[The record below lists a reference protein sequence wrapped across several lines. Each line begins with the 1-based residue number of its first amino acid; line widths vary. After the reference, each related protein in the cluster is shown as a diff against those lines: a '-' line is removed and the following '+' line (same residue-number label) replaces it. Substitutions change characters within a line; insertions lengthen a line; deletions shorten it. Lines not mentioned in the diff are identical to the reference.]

1 MSENPHTEYDVESPV
16 HLADLL
22 ALDRWFNWKL
32 TDDRKIPRAPYEN
45 PDHHDKFVSWKEQ
58 DIWTDYATA
67 AEWADKLPGYG
78 VASCVPAY
86 EDNTIDRVILFD
98 FDNCRDPHTGA
109 IHPEAWAFID
119 QYDLPAFLSTSGTG
133 LHAFGWG
140 SIPDDIKPS
149 FERALD
155 EWDHATAAGGEP
167 ELEVYGSARFF
178 ALTGEHITETPL
190 SAPDL
195 GEMGHDMYNRYG
207 SEIKP
212 AHEHTPSTPSDALDD
227 VESTASHDVI
237 FDAIAR
243 TNPRDIRIRSTVT
256 EERADG
262 VKSLD
267 PSWESSDSGTRLAM
281 LDDCF
286 LYRKGNHRLD
296 CLQLVAL
303 EERILS
309 DPSEYPTGTDFFD
322 AVDALRDRGARIPK
336 FVGVAKD
343 GGGDRPDVDN
353 IDAREVSQT
362 DETGDDG
369 PDSDETG
376 DDDTSTETYAVT
388 WETVREW
395 FSAARDNESDITLG
409 DARYKAAQALQERA
423 SFAADEQTDVLYM
436 YDPGEGYFK
445 DRGEPHIKRE
455 LAGELGRHYSKR
467 NAAEVVDLIRSRNY
481 RLQREFDGREWLLN
495 VDNGILDVRTREL
508 ADHNPEYLFRSKVPA
523 AYDPDAE
530 APVFKKF
537 INQVTPSELDAK
549 KIQEFAGYTLLH
561 SQLPFHKALF
571 LVGPQA
577 SGKSTFLDLIRDLIG
592 REGVCSITPQE
603 LISERFAAVDLHGA
617 MANIR
622 NDIDDEMIKNVGKFK
637 EIVSGDPIKV
647 EEKRQPTFT
656 IEPTAKHLYAANQL
670 PDAAVDDD
678 AFYRRILLV
687 AFPTTVPKDERDP
700 RLDEKLRTELPGVLN
715 WALDGLDRLLENHH
729 FTGDRAPAATRN
741 TWESWGSSLG
751 KFKDGAIKREAGA
764 KVEKEKLYNAY
775 LRFCRD
781 RGVPA
786 ISGQQKFTQEFTSD
800 PEIGQSRT
808 TISGKTV
815 RVYTGVDVIWNRIPG
830 GEDPDDDDE
839 GSAPSGLGD
848 Y

>member
-1 MSENPHTEYDVESPV
+1 MSNEPYTDYDVESPA

-22 ALDRWFNWKL
+22 GRVRWFNWKL
-32 TDDRKIPRAPYEN
+32 TDDRKIPRAPYAN

-58 DIWTDYATA
+58 EIWTDYETA
-67 AEWADKLPGYG
+67 AEWASKLPGYG
-78 VASCVPAY
+78 VASCIPAY
-86 EDNTIDRVILFD
+86 EDNTIDRIILFD

-109 IHPEAWAFID
+109 IHPEAWEFID
-119 QYDLPAFLSTSGTG
+119 QYDLPAFVSTSGTG

-140 SIPDDIKPS
+140 SVPDGVKPS
-149 FERALD
+149 FSRALG
-155 EWDHATAAGGEP
+155 EWGHTTAAGGDP
-167 ELEVYGSARFF
+167 ELEVYGSARFV
-178 ALTGEHITETPL
+178 ALTGEHIVETPL
-190 SAPDL
+190 TAAEL
-195 GEMGHDMYNRYG
+195 GEMGHDLYNRYG

-212 AHEHTPSTPSDALDD
+212 AQEHDPSTPADAIDEMD
-227 VESTASHDVI
+227 ATSSHDVI

-243 TNPRDIRIRSTVT
+243 TDPRDIRIRSTVT

-267 PSWESSDSGTRLAM
+267 PSWESSESGTRLAM
-281 LDDCF
+281 FDDHF
-286 LYRKGNHRLD
+286 LYRKGNIRLD

-303 EERILS
+303 EERIIS
-309 DPSEYPTGTDFFD
+309 NPERYPSGRDFFD

-336 FVGVAKD
+336 FVGTVD
-343 GGGDRPDVDN
+343 GGGDRPDVDS
-353 IDAREVSQT
+353 IDAREMSQSADT
-362 DETGDDG
+362 DASSEDADSPTTGE
-369 PDSDETG
+369 SD
-376 DDDTSTETYAVT
+376 TETYSVSWA
-388 WETVREW
+388 TVCEW
-395 FSAARDNESDITLG
+395 FAAARDNDSDLTLG

-436 YDPGEGYFK
+436 YDPDEGYFR
-445 DRGEPHIKRE
+445 DRGEPHIKRQ
-455 LAGELGRHYSKR
+455 LAERLGRHYSSR
-467 NAAEVVDLIRSRNY
+467 NASEVVDLIRSRNY

-508 ADHNPEYLFRSKVPA
+508 IDHNPEYLYRSKVPA
-523 AYDPDAE
+523 EFDPDAE
-530 APVFKKF
+530 APVFDKF
-537 INQVTPSELDAK
+537 INQVTPSGLDTK

-687 AFPTTVPKDERDP
+687 AFPTTIPKGERDP
-700 RLDEKLRTELPGVLN
+700 RLDEKLRAELPGVLN

-729 FTGDRAPAATRN
+729 FTGDRAPAATRD

-751 KFKDGAIKREAGA
+751 KFKDAAIKREAGG

-800 PEIGQSRT
+800 PEIGQGRT
-808 TISGKTV
+808 TLGGKTV
-815 RVYTGVDVIWNRIPG
+815 RVYTGLEVIWNRIPG
-830 GEDPDDDDE
+830 GEDPDDDDDE
-839 GSAPSGLGD
+839 SAPSGLGD

>member
-1 MSENPHTEYDVESPV
+1 MSNEPHTDYNVESPI

-22 ALDRWFNWKL
+22 GRTRWFNWKL

-58 DIWTDYATA
+58 EIWTDYETA
-67 AEWADKLPGYG
+67 AEWASKLPGYG
-78 VASCVPAY
+78 VASCIPAY
-86 EDNTIDRVILFD
+86 EDNTIDRLILFD
-98 FDNCRDPHTGA
+98 FDNCRDPDTGA
-109 IHPEAWAFID
+109 IHPEAWKFIT

-140 SIPDDIKPS
+140 SVPDGVKPS
-149 FERALD
+149 FTRALD
-155 EWDHATAAGGEP
+155 TWDHDEAAGGEP
-167 ELEVYGSARFF
+167 ELEVYGSARFV

-190 SAPDL
+190 TAADL
-195 GEMGHDMYNRYG
+195 GEMGHDLYNQYG

-212 AHEHTPSTPSDALDD
+212 AQEHEPATPADAIDD
-227 VESTASHDVI
+227 MDATSSHDVI

-243 TNPRDIRIRSTVT
+243 TDPRDIRIQSTVT
-256 EERADG
+256 EKRADG

-267 PSWESSDSGTRLAM
+267 PSWETSESGTRLAM
-281 LDDCF
+281 FDDHF
-286 LYRKGNHRLD
+286 LYRKGNIRLD

-303 EERILS
+303 EERIIS
-309 DPSEYPTGTDFFD
+309 NPERYPSGKDFFD

-336 FVGVAKD
+336 FVGTVE
-343 GGGDRPDVDN
+343 GGGDRPDVDA
-353 IDAREVSQT
+353 IDAREASRPP
-362 DETGDDG
+362 G
-369 PDSDETG
+369 G
-376 DDDTSTETYAVT
+376 DDDTDTVDDENVGGGVTSADWAGVTEFFA
-388 WETVREW
+388 
-395 FSAARDNESDITLG
+395 AARDNNTDVTLG
-409 DARYKAAQALQERA
+409 DARYRAAQLLREEA

-436 YDPGEGYFK
+436 YDPEEGFFK
-445 DRGEPHIKRE
+445 DRGEPHIRKT
-455 LAGELGRHYSKR
+455 LAERLGRHYSQR
-467 NAAEVVDLIRSRNY
+467 TASEVVDLIRSRDY
-481 RLQREFDGREWLLN
+481 RLQTEFDGREWLLN

-508 ADHNPEYLFRSKVPA
+508 MDHDPAYLYRSKVPA
-523 AYDPDAE
+523 VYDPDAE
-530 APVFKKF
+530 APLFKKF

-549 KIQEFAGYTLLH
+549 KVQEFAGYTLLH

-622 NDIDDEMIKNVGKFK
+622 NDIDDEMLNNVGKFK

-647 EEKRQPTFT
+647 EEKGQPTFT

-687 AFPTTVPKDERDP
+687 AFPTTVPKEQRDA
-700 RLDEKLRTELPGVLN
+700 RLDEKLRAELPGVLN
-715 WALDGLDRLLENHH
+715 WALDGLDRLLENHS

-751 KFKDGAIKREAGA
+751 KFKDAAIKRDPAG
-764 KVEKEKLYNAY
+764 KVPKAKLYNAY

-800 PEIGQSRT
+800 PEIDQDRT
-808 TISGKTV
+808 TIGGKTT
-815 RVYTGVDVIWNRIPG
+815 RVYTGIEMIWNRIPG
-830 GEDPDDDDE
+830 GENPDDDDDDT
-839 GSAPSGLGD
+839 APSGLGD